1 MNPTLLLDLGNT
13 RLKWALL
20 EGEHWRE
27 SGACRHVDIPQW
39 IEAMRVRLPAST
51 RRFGVNVAHDR
62 LALELERQLGPI
74 RWLVAEE
81 QCCGVTNGYDEP
93 ERLGADR
100 WAALIAA
107 HHLHDGAALV
117 VCCGTATTVDWLEA
131 DGRFR
136 GGLILPGL
144 TTMRE
149 SLVRATAKLPLA
161 AGEVRLPPTNTRDAI
176 ASGCLLAQVGA
187 IEHYYRVMEG
197 TACGAVALVSG
208 GDADIIA
215 GHLAIPA
222 RTVDNLVLRGLAVV
236 AASSPCTNSPI
247 VIQEPAP

>member
-20 EGEHWRE
+20 DGEQWCE
-27 SGACRHVDIPQW
+27 TGACRHVDIPRW
-39 IEAMRVRLPAST
+39 IEAMRARLPAST
-51 RRFGVNVAHDR
+51 RRLGVNVAHDR

-74 RWLVAEE
+74 HWLVA
-81 QCCGVTNGYDEP
+81 QAKCCGVTNGYDEP

-107 HHLHDGAALV
+107 HHLHAGAAVV
-117 VCCGTATTVDWLEA
+117 VCCGTATTVDWLDA
-131 DGRFR
+131 DGHFR

-144 TTMRE
+144 TTMRS
-149 SLVRATAKLPLA
+149 SLVRATARLPFA
-161 AGEVRLPPTNTRDAI
+161 SGDIHLPPTNTRDAI

-197 TACGAVALVSG
+197 SACGAMTLLSG

-247 VIQEPAP
+247 VIQEHAP

>member
-20 EGEHWRE
+20 DGDTWRE
-27 SGACRHVDIPQW
+27 TGACRHEDIATW
-39 IEAMRVRLPAST
+39 VAAMRARLPAT
-51 RRFGVNVAHDR
+51 IRCFGVNVAHDR
-62 LALELERQLGPI
+62 LARELERQLGSI
-74 RWLVAEE
+74 HWLVA
-81 QCCGVTNGYDEP
+81 QAQSCGVTNGYDEP

-107 HHLHDGAALV
+107 HHLHRGAALV
-117 VCCGTATTVDWLEA
+117 VCCGTATTVDWLDA
-131 DGRFR
+131 DGFFR

-144 TTMRE
+144 TTMRA
-149 SLVRATAKLPLA
+149 SLAHATARLPFA
-161 AGEVRLPPTNTRDAI
+161 TGDVRLPPTNTHDAI

-197 TACGAVALVSG
+197 PACGAMALLSG

-236 AASSPCTNSPI
+236 AAASARPNPSHDAREHTP
-247 VIQEPAP
+247 

>member
-1 MNPTLLLDLGNT
+1 M
-13 RLKWALL
+13 A
-20 EGEHWRE
+20 
-27 SGACRHVDIPQW
+27 GAATGSPSNSN
-39 IEAMRVRLPAST
+39 ASS
-51 RRFGVNVAHDR
+51 
-62 LALELERQLGPI
+62 GPI
-74 RWLVAEE
+74 RWLVAEA

-107 HHLHDGAALV
+107 HHLHHGAALV

-149 SLVRATAKLPLA
+149 SLVRATANCRSPPAKCAFRPRTRAMPSPA
-161 AGEVRLPPTNTRDAI
+161 AACSPR
-176 ASGCLLAQVGA
+176 SGPSND
-187 IEHYYRVMEG
+187 YYRVMEG

-208 GDADIIA
+208 GDAEIIA
-215 GHLAIPA
+215 AHLVIPA

-236 AASSPCTNSPI
+236 AAASTRPTPSHDTR
-247 VIQEPAP
+247 ETAP

>member
-1 MNPTLLLDLGNT
+1 MLAELPTT
-13 RLKWALL
+13 RD
-20 EGEHWRE
+20 EDWR
-27 SGACRHVDIPQW
+27 
-39 IEAMRVRLPAST
+39 
-51 RRFGVNVAHDR
+51 
-62 LALELERQLGPI
+62 
-74 RWLVAEE
+74 
-81 QCCGVTNGYDEP
+81 Y
-93 ERLGADR
+93 ADP
-100 WAALIAA
+100 AAL
-107 HHLHDGAALV
+107 AAL
-117 VCCGTATTVDWLEA
+117 
-131 DGRFR
+131 
-136 GGLILPGL
+136 
-144 TTMRE
+144 
-149 SLVRATAKLPLA
+149 SLNALDVWKTIQLA
-161 AGEVRLPPTNTRDAI
+161 AGEVRLPPTNTRDVI